1 MADRHRAEVV
11 VTAAQILPRKI
22 LGDSLEGAARRRR
35 DWRLLF
41 QSRHEG
47 VAAQRL
53 ATLSFGEKGA
63 GAEVGAGVNFAVRDN
78 EAVTFFDAADY
89 LRDLA
94 VVAPQVAE
102 FFISEDERI
111 RHFVVVHCFGI

>member
-1 MADRHRAEVV
+1 MRGR
-11 VTAAQILPRKI
+11 PRRV
-22 LGDSLEGAARRRR
+22 SLDVR